1 MKSKSIILILTFLPM
16 ILWGQ
21 EKLVLDMSECIK
33 IALKN
38 NHQYKQAVLNYEK
51 AEEQIDEAYG
61 ASLFPSIDASISY
74 NRAIERAQ
82 FIIETPFFSGSFPMG
97 SQNTLTANVNLEQP
111 IFSGAMFLAVDIAKT
126 FAEISKK
133 ATDFSES
140 ELIMKIKEAYYTQLL
155 AGSLVGLAKMQIK
168 RAEEN
173 LKNSKSMLDAGL
185 VAEYDYIKA
194 NVQYQNFLPTLTEA
208 VNQRRL
214 SLNNIKL
221 IMGINLDT
229 EVEILDSLSYFKID
243 KPEFDAGLAKVYSQ
257 NDLIKQMELQ
267 AELQDLTKSYQ
278 FSEHLPKITLNA
290 NFQTQSQ
297 EEDSRPVKDWRYFN
311 ALSVGVTLKVPIFKG
326 FTIDSRVEQAE
337 LDYKIAVEGLAA
349 TKKSIRN
356 QFENL
361 LLSINK
367 NEEQIEAYKAAV
379 DESQRGYDISVKR
392 FNSGL
397 GTQLEVTDA
406 QLVFTNSAI
415 NLLRSVHEYYI
426 AHARMEQLLGE
437 NIYVYKN

>member
-1 MKSKSIILILTFLPM
+1 M
-16 ILWGQ
+16 ILSGQ
-21 EKLVLDMSECIK
+21 DKLKLDMSECIK
-33 IALKN
+33 IALEN
-38 NHQYKQAVLNYEK
+38 NHQHKQALLNYEK
-51 AEEQIDEAYG
+51 AEEQVDEAYG
-61 ASLFPSIDASISY
+61 ASLFPSIDASLTY
-74 NRAIERAQ
+74 NRAIERAR
-82 FIIETPFFSGSFPMG
+82 FIIETPIFSGSFPVG

-111 IFSGAMFLAVDIAKT
+111 LFTGAMFLAVDIAKT

-133 ATDFSES
+133 ATDYSES
-140 ELIMKIKEAYYTQLL
+140 ELIMKIKEAYYTYLL
-155 AGSLVGLAKMQIK
+155 AGSLVDLSKMQIK

-185 VAEYDYIKA
+185 VAEYDYIRA

-208 VNQRRL
+208 VNQSRL
-214 SLNNIKL
+214 SRNNLKL

-229 EVEILDSLSYFKID
+229 EVEILDSLSYFNID
-243 KPEFDAGLAKVYSQ
+243 KPEFNEGLDKVYAQ

-267 AELQDLTKSYQ
+267 AELQDLNKSYQ

-290 NFQTQSQ
+290 HFQTQSQ
-297 EEDSRPVKDWRYFN
+297 EEDSRPVNDWRYFN
-311 ALSVGVTLKVPIFKG
+311 ALSIGMTLKVPIFKG

-337 LDYKIAVEGLAA
+337 LERKIAVEGLAA
-349 TKKSIRN
+349 TKNSIRN

-367 NEEQIEAYKAAV
+367 NEEQITAYKAAV

-406 QLVFTNSAI
+406 QLTYTNSAV
-415 NLLRSVHEYYI
+415 NLLRSVYEYYV
-426 AHARMEQLLGE
+426 AHARMEHLLGE